1 MTTNSILFF
10 TEETNFRLRDR
21 RKLRNWINAS
31 IDREQKVGGSI
42 NFIFCS
48 DDYLHQMN
56 IRYLRHDTLTDIITF
71 DYGEGET
78 VSGDIFISVDRV
90 RENAKHFGVHF
101 VNELHRVMI
110 HGVLHL
116 AGHKDKTAGEK
127 AAMRAREDYYLSLQP
142 EFFRK

>member
-10 TEETNFRLRDR
+10 AEETNFRLRDR

-56 IRYLRHDTLTDIITF
+56 LRYLRHDTLTDIITF
-71 DYGEGET
+71 DYG
-78 VSGDIFISVDRV
+78 
-90 RENAKHFGVHF
+90 
-101 VNELHRVMI
+101 
-110 HGVLHL
+110 
-116 AGHKDKTAGEK
+116 
-127 AAMRAREDYYLSLQP
+127 
-142 EFFRK
+142 